1 MKKLLYL
8 LLVVPFALGI
18 SSCSSDK
25 DLPDV
30 NVTIGFDNAAVSEG
44 VVYVLQ
50 DSEFQITGIS
60 TKSVD
65 SNNASAI
72 VNIDYFWNYMPAPG
86 LTWSPMPL
94 TIDMSQMPLVKE
106 GANVLGLN
114 ATLLETDKSI
124 AYASFRIPVKT
135 VAAEEDLPD
144 GVTLGEC
151 SMTFRAG
158 TSDSK

>member
-8 LLVVPFALGI
+8 LLVVPFALGLA
-18 SSCSSDK
+18 SCSSDK

-30 NVTIGFDNAAVSEG
+30 NVTIGFDNAAVSDG
-44 VVYVLQ
+44 VVYVLEN
-50 DSEFQITGIS
+50 SEFQLTGIT

-65 SNNASAI
+65 SNKASAI

-86 LTWSPMPL
+86 LTWSAMPI
-94 TIDMSQMPLVKE
+94 TIDMAQMPLVKE
-106 GANVLGLN
+106 GANILGFK

-135 VAAEEDLPD
+135 VAAVEDLPE
-144 GVTLGEC
+144 GMTLGEC

-158 TSDSK
+158 TSDSE